1 MGRQRAQSI
10 SAWLPDTERDLA
22 GYLLAFAS

>member
-1 MGRQRAQSI
+1 MGRQRAQVI
-10 SAWLPDTERDLA
+10 AAGLPDTEDDLA